1 MGLKHLL
8 MLFCLGL
15 LISCNEAPTK
25 NGTKKTKEDF
35 SLYTDLEGNLV
46 SLEDFKG
53 KKIVLNFWA
62 TWCTPC
68 LKEMP
73 SMAQAQELLQSE
85 NFVFL
90 FATTDD
96 IKKIIEFK
104 QKNSY
109 PFQFL
114 QFKSSLDKLNIYALP
129 ATFLYDSKG
138 NLVKRIDGAT
148 VWDSKEMLNKLREI
162 R

>member
-1 MGLKHLL
+1 MGLKYLL

-15 LISCNEAPTK
+15 LMSCNLAPTK
-25 NGTKKTKEDF
+25 NGTKEVKEVV
-35 SLYTDLEGNLV
+35 SLYADLEGNFV

-96 IKKIIEFK
+96 IEKIIEFK

-114 QFKSSLDKLNIYALP
+114 QFKNSLDKLNIYALP

-148 VWDSKEMLNKLREI
+148 VWDSEEMLNQLRDI

>member
-1 MGLKHLL
+1 MSIKHLL
-8 MLFCLGL
+8 MLFLGL
-15 LISCNEAPTK
+15 LMSCNEAPTK
-25 NGTKKTKEDF
+25 NGTKKANEVF
-35 SLYTDLEGNLV
+35 SLYADLEGNLV

-53 KKIVLNFWA
+53 KKIVLNYWA

-73 SMAQAQELLQSE
+73 SMVRAQELLQIE

-96 IKKIIEFK
+96 IEKIIEFK
-104 QKNSY
+104 QRNSY

-114 QFKSSLDKLNIYALP
+114 QFKTSLDKLNIYALP

-148 VWDSKEMLNKLREI
+148 VWDSEEMLNQLREI

>member
-1 MGLKHLL
+1 MGLKRLL
-8 MLFCLGL
+8 MLFCMVL
-15 LISCNEAPTK
+15 LISCNLAPTK
-25 NGTKKTKEDF
+25 NGTKEAEEVY
-35 SLYTDLEGNLV
+35 SLYADLEGNLV

-53 KKIVLNFWA
+53 EKIVLNFWA

-73 SMAQAQELLQSE
+73 SMAKAQELLKSE

-90 FATTDD
+90 FATTDG
-96 IKKIIEFK
+96 IEKIVEFK
-104 QKNSY
+104 QKSSY
-109 PFQFL
+109 PFQYL

-129 ATFLYDSKG
+129 ATFLYDSQG

-148 VWDSKEMLNKLREI
+148 VWDSEEMLNQL
-162 R
+162 

>member
-1 MGLKHLL
+1 M
-8 MLFCLGL
+8 
-15 LISCNEAPTK
+15 SCNEAPTK
-25 NGTKKTKEDF
+25 NGTKVAKEVI
-35 SLYTDLEGNLV
+35 SLYADLEDNLV

-68 LKEMP
+68 LEEMP
-73 SMAQAQELLQSE
+73 SMAEAQELLQSE

-90 FATTDD
+90 FATTDH
-96 IKKIIEFK
+96 IEKIIDFK
-104 QKNSY
+104 QKHNY

-148 VWDSKEMLNKLREI
+148 EWDSEEMLNQLRDL